1 MSATDRDGFLS
12 IPGWARDS
20 LAVVGAAA
28 VVASA
33 AYGMTRLTQPASA
46 TRSAPDALK
55 DSAAPRDAIEVAG
68 GPQAAAESRALPE
81 RTPTAH
87 LAPAPHVGPG
97 EASPLVAARAATGQ
111 KKRVR
116 IYVDGCFDMMH
127 YGHS

>member
-1 MSATDRDGFLS
+1 MSAADRDGFLS

-33 AYGMTRLTQPASA
+33 AYGVSRLTQSASA
-46 TRSAPDALK
+46 THSSPEALK
-55 DSAAPRDAIEVAG
+55 DGAAPHGPPDAAS
-68 GPQAAAESRALPE
+68 GPQAAAEARALSE

-87 LAPAPHVGPG
+87 LMPAPHVRPG
-97 EASPLVAARAATGQ
+97 EASPLVAARAAAGE